1 MARNMK
7 ENLDFIQN
15 KETRAYVERRL
26 IDQSEWY
33 ASKSRKAKKVFLKCS
48 VAVLILNGLV
58 TVLSVVAD
66 VSVYFQIL
74 IALCGASGVVLNGYL
89 MLDGTLRQWVSYRD
103 NRESLISLLEQYRMG
118 IGHFAEIS
126 NQAERDALLVKNC
139 ERLLTREVDSWVTEA
154 LKEK

>member
-33 ASKSRKAKKVFLKCS
+33 ASKSRKAKKVCLKCS